1 MEMVTPAEMNNLV
14 NLLQYL
20 SRSSSSLPSLTYL
33 ESTVCASIPLAYINH
48 LAIMYRN
55 QDRNVLLF
63 CIGCVHVVELRN
75 DVERDI
81 TKMQRAHQT
90 DCDRS
95 LIII

>member
-1 MEMVTPAEMNNLV
+1 
-14 NLLQYL
+14 
-20 SRSSSSLPSLTYL
+20 
-33 ESTVCASIPLAYINH
+33 
-48 LAIMYRN
+48 MYRN
-55 QDRNVLLF
+55 QDRKVLLF

-75 DVERDI
+75 DVERDS